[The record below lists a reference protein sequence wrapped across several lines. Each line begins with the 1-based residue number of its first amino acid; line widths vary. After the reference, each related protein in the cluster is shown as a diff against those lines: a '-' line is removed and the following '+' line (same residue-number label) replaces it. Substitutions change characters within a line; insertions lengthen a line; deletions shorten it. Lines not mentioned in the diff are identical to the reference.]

1 MAFFAGAFFAGA
13 FFAAFLAGI
22 SIVVVIFAITPTITI
37 KGDATT
43 TPPLTTNPFTDT
55 MASPHKKSSLEKK
68 FCAAW
73 KHIEGPE
80 LEEELRFHPERR
92 WRADFA
98 HMGSMTLIEVEGGI
112 HVNGRHNRATGFIK
126 DAEKYLEATLLGWR
140 VIRLVDTQLNIETLT
155 RIANALREWEDPDQF
170 DADAE
175 ADMLDLL

>member
-1 MAFFAGAFFAGA
+1 
-13 FFAAFLAGI
+13 
-22 SIVVVIFAITPTITI
+22 
-37 KGDATT
+37 
-43 TPPLTTNPFTDT
+43 
-55 MASPHKKSSLEKK
+55 MASPHKQSSLEKK

-73 KHIEGPE
+73 KHIAGPE

-140 VIRLVDTQLNIETLT
+140 VIRLVDTQLNIETLS
-155 RIANALREWEDPDQF
+155 RIANALR
-170 DADAE
+170 
-175 ADMLDLL
+175 